1 MYAQR
6 LKLGTAA
13 VLVVLVAV
21 MGAAVGVAT
30 AQCAFT
36 LTATPSSAAP
46 DASVA
51 LDAKCLHDAFGN
63 KIPGA
68 TVTFDVTLPDG
79 TVATQTAVTDANGDA
94 SVTHSD
100 TSQYGSYSAKA
111 SSGTAN
117 ASASFSVAPGAP
129 AGTFSVS
136 ASPPSAAAGS
146 GVTLT
151 AKGITDS
158 ATPGGKPVANG
169 TPVSFKV
176 TGPTG
181 VIKTYSATTSGVSKS
196 TDMATAS
203 ASVPGADVQ
212 KAGTYSVSATAG
224 TASATGTGSF
234 GIVAGALASLKAVAP
249 ASVLVPSTGHSLG
262 AKDAADE
269 FGNTVSG
276 AAVNLHLEDSLGGT
290 LDQACTTDAGACSVS
305 VDWNA
310 PDQPYGEYRLTA
322 SSGSVSDGPLAFD
335 AQPGP
340 AETIGSIAPS
350 SSSVPAATSVTIT
363 VNNIRAAGP
372 AAAKSGTGVN
382 LSVIGPSGTKSY
394 SGTVTGVDS
403 RLDTASVAITI
414 PGADNTKAGSYAV
427 HATADGA
434 MADTT
439 YTVVAG
445 PPVADLIVTA
455 PDVRV
460 EKPNTVSVSGIPSSA
475 TSVELTVTKPSGAT
489 LTKTVTPSADGT
501 ASFALTGA
509 ETAELGFY
517 GLGAKAKNA
526 AGETVGGGSGS
537 FKTTQAALA
546 VSAPD
551 TTLGETTTVT
561 VAGIPDDGT
570 SVDLTVTRPDGT
582 TLSKSAAAPC
592 DPISGACSF
601 AGGSTS
607 FGLSA
612 TELNQTGTYGLSAIA
627 KSAGGA
633 AIATGSGSFQVAPAP
648 VLSVSA
654 PDVRAGKGNS
664 VTISNLASGA
674 QSVDLTVTRPGG
686 STFLKTALGP
696 FAGGSTTIALTAAE
710 LNEVGTYGLS
720 ALSKNA
726 AGDSISSGSGSFSVS
741 LGTLTVT
748 APNAIVG
755 SSNQVT
761 VSNLD
766 ADATSVSLTVTR
778 PDGSTVSK
786 MVEAPCDQLE
796 SCSFANGSTKI
807 GLSAADL
814 NQTGTYGLSAVSK
827 NSAGTIIESGTGS
840 FSVGPAPTVG
850 PEPTTIV
857 VTTSPSGTINPTQQ
871 VFMTATATAG
881 TGPSFNRTLVFEVHN
896 ALGMLVFSGARV
908 TDSQG
913 KATLSVGGSL
923 QRASETALPGEYKI
937 TVRYIPTGTFGT
949 GSFRVLI

>member
-6 LKLGTAA
+6 LKVGTAA

-21 MGAAVGVAT
+21 MGAAIGVAT

-46 DASVA
+46 DASV
-51 LDAKCLHDAFGN
+51 LLEAKCLHDAFGN
-63 KIPGA
+63 KISGA
-68 TVTFDVTLPDG
+68 TVTFDVTKPDG
-79 TVATQTAVTDANGDA
+79 SAAPAQTATTNANGDA
-94 SVTHSD
+94 STTYTG

-111 SSGTAN
+111 SSGAAN
-117 ASASFSVAPGAP
+117 ASASFSVAPGSAS
-129 AGTFSVS
+129 GTFSVGAAP
-136 ASPPSAAAGS
+136 ASQTAG
-146 GVTLT
+146 GDVLLT
-151 AKGITDS
+151 ASGIVDS
-158 ATPGGKPVANG
+158 NGKPVANG
-169 TPVSFKV
+169 TAVSFAATRPDGTLKS
-176 TGPTG
+176 
-181 VIKTYSATTSGVSKS
+181 YSGTTSGVSS
-196 TDMATAS
+196 SADTAS
-203 ASVPGADVQ
+203 ATATVPGADVQ
-212 KAGTYSVSATAG
+212 KAGSYTVAATAG
-224 TASATGTGSF
+224 AATGSGSF
-234 GIVAGALASLKAVAP
+234 TIVAGTLASLKAVAP

-262 AKDAADE
+262 AKDAADQ

-276 AAVNLHLEDSLGGT
+276 AAVSLHLEDSLGGT
-290 LDQACTTDAGACSVS
+290 LDQFCTTDATGACSVT
-305 VDWNA
+305 VDWNGA
-310 PDQPYGEYRLTA
+310 DQPYGEYRLTA

-340 AETIGSIAPS
+340 AATIGSIAPS

-363 VNNIRAAGP
+363 VNNIQAAGP
-372 AAAKSGTGVN
+372 AAAKSGTVIN
-382 LSVIGPSGTKSY
+382 LSVTGPSGTKSY
-394 SGTVTGVDS
+394 SGTVSGVDS
-403 RLDTASVAITI
+403 RADNASVAITI
-414 PGADNTKAGSYAV
+414 PGADNTTAGSYAV

-439 YTVVAG
+439 YTVVPG
-445 PPVADLIVTA
+445 PIVVDLSVTA

-460 EKPNTVSVSGIPSSA
+460 AKPNTVSVSGIPSSA

-489 LTKTVTPSADGT
+489 LTKTATPSADGT

-509 ETAELGFY
+509 ETAELGTY
-517 GLGAKAKNA
+517 GLSARAKNEF
-526 AGETVGGGSGS
+526 GETVGSGSGS
-537 FKTTQAALA
+537 FKTTQAGLA

-561 VAGIPDDGT
+561 VADIPDDGT

-627 KSAGGA
+627 RNAGGS

-654 PDVRAGKGNS
+654 PDIRAGKGNS

-710 LNEVGTYGLS
+710 LNELGTYGLS

-726 AGDSISSGSGSFSVS
+726 AGDSISTGSGSFSVS

-748 APNAIVG
+748 APNAVVG

-786 MVEAPCDQLE
+786 MVNAPCDQFG
-796 SCSFANGSTKI
+796 SCSFADGSTKI

-840 FSVGPAPTVG
+840 FSVGAAPTVG

-871 VFMTATATAG
+871 VFITATATGA
-881 TGPSFNRTLVFEVHN
+881 TGPSFNRTLVFEVQN
-896 ALGMLVFSGARV
+896 PLGIVVSRTRV

-913 KATLSVGGSL
+913 RATVSVGGPYSVG
-923 QRASETALPGEYKI
+923 QMSETALPGQYKI
-937 TVRYIPTGTFGT
+937 TVRYIPTGTVGT
-949 GSFRVLI
+949 GSFNVLI